1 MVENPAELQDYYLRN
16 FHRDPSSL
24 ETQAYFNYVKLI
36 EGDRM
41 LGEIAEFRNRA
52 GRAEQHRI
60 KLIGP
65 DGKPIYSGLFDG
77 VTLAR
82 LLLIQIRSISQVVIR
97 VKKVYLKR

>member
-1 MVENPAELQDYYLRN
+1 
-16 FHRDPSSL
+16 
-24 ETQAYFNYVKLI
+24 
-36 EGDRM
+36 M

-52 GRAEQHRI
+52 RVGAEQHRI

-82 LLLIQIRSISQVVIR
+82 LPSNSDQIYIAGSHPGEESISETVR
-97 VKKVYLKR
+97 LNKKARTTLQGSIERGEGKLVRL